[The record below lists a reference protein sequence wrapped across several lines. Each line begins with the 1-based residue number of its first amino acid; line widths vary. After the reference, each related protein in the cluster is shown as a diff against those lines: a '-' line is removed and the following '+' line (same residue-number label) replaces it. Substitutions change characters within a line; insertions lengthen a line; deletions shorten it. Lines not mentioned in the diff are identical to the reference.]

1 MHLSPIRARMTK
13 PNNHITL
20 SEFWTNYHSE
30 VVFGIVLAAVVV
42 ASTWFSQFIPDHIF
56 DDILTP
62 ALNVCTATAGLFG
75 AWIIF
80 RRSEGMRMRRLWG
93 YALLAWGIG
102 DLAYLICY
110 LAAPM
115 QVMNMGAERLTTYEL
130 LLGNLL
136 GWLMTLYPT
145 ETLRPG
151 WLKPRIVAWQLVPML
166 LMVALDY
173 VVPYSLWPIVALYPY
188 VLLVMVLSHIRAYR
202 IWCEENFSTMDNI
215 DVQWIIRYCIMLFL
229 IGANYVYMCA
239 THDHAR
245 GFTQQWFVVFMLVYS
260 TEQILYRKDPWD
272 GVRGDELKQK
282 DEQEEEVAVTNADDC
297 KKLEAWMDAEKPYL
311 NPDFKLIDI
320 RAVLP
325 MNRTYISQLINSNYG
340 CSFYQFVNRY
350 RIEEAKRLMREQPDM
365 KMADVAARSGFSSPN
380 VFSTVFSKETGTGP
394 RDWSRQQGADVTP

>member
-1 MHLSPIRARMTK
+1 MTK

-56 DDILTP
+56 DNILTP
-62 ALNVCTATAGLFG
+62 ALNVCTATVGLFG

-80 RRSEGMRMRRLWG
+80 RRSDGMRMRRIWG
-93 YALLAWGIG
+93 YVLLAWFLG
-102 DLAYLICY
+102 DTFYLVAYIV
-110 LAAPM
+110 APM

-202 IWCEENFSTMDNI
+202 LWCEENFSTMDNI

-229 IGANYVYMCA
+229 IGANYVYMCS

-245 GFTQQWFVVFMLVYS
+245 GFTQQWFVIFMLAYS

-282 DEQEEEVAVTNADDC
+282 DEQEEEVADTNADDC
-297 KKLEAWMDAEKPYL
+297 KKLEAWMETEKPYL

-325 MNRTYISQLINSNYG
+325 TNRTYISQLINSNYG
-340 CSFYQFVNRY
+340 CSFYHFVNRY
-350 RIEEAKRLMREQPDM
+350 RIDEAKHLMQEQPGM
-365 KMADVAARSGFSSPN
+365 KMADIATRCGFSSR
-380 VFSTVFSKETGTGP
+380 TVFTHTFTREVGISPTEWSK
-394 RDWSRQQGADVTP
+394 QKNAI